1 MEYLTIKQAAEK
13 WNLTT
18 RWVQI
23 LCATGKIDGV
33 VKFGRA
39 WAIPTNAEKPKD
51 TRIKTGEY
59 MKKKHE
65 N

>member
-18 RWVQI
+18 RWVQV
-23 LCATGKIDGV
+23 LCSTGKIEGV

-39 WAIPTNAEKPKD
+39 WDIPANAEKPKD
-51 TRIKTGEY
+51 SRIKTGEY
-59 MKKKHE
+59 MKKRDE

>member
-18 RWVQI
+18 RWVQV
-23 LCATGKIDGV
+23 LCSTGKIEGV

-39 WAIPTNAEKPKD
+39 WAIPANEEKPKD
-51 TRIKTGEY
+51 SRIKTGEY
-59 MKKKHE
+59 MKKRDE